1 MTSKINKEES
11 ISRVYQFLNSYKGD
25 WKADADRNGDNV
37 IIKSEFGTFLKKA
50 NFDFNFNGVTV
61 SENDKQDII
70 KAFWD
75 TIDIEKTGKLNS
87 GKNISD
93 KGALNTNELNMAS
106 NNIKATNI
114 VNKFM
119 NNKTMP
125 KSIDSNW
132 EKRWR
137 NSVES
142 GMINQAIAFLKDNK
156 KELSEEEINKILS
169 SEVLDG
175 FYKSSAIKATAD
187 YKAREW
193 LDTLKNQY
201 RNIGY
206 TVDDDKVIESIINE
220 YINQL
225 GDSDKSLEEIC
236 KDVESIMQAYID
248 TAKTNSQESINKL
261 TQYGYDPIGLN
272 PLQIAILTADF
283 KHNLLEKAKEKNAEV
298 CENYDAAL
306 NSVATA
312 YIENIISS
320 VNDYNKIRS
329 EMNSYIDSF
338 IKTQFSNL
346 ENDYKEKQKEL
357 NTAREELKT
366 YIYNIL
372 AEEDENKNAIIKEI
386 FGSTDKT
393 AIETELSKIKK
404 IGELKSLKSKI
415 ETKLNELSVR
425 LEAEKKAREEKYKQ
439 SFSDLSELID
449 DIITDKLSSMIGNF
463 STIHTEFGVD
473 SNGNIVFQEKN
484 TQEVYNKVQ
493 LEVLNQFKIKNREAY
508 DAIGESKL
516 KKIIQSAWIMTYN
529 DYKSSE
535 SHSTAAFVQT
545 VLTNLEK
552 ILSSISKN
560 PEYAD
565 VYAADST
572 AYSNSKL
579 THNLPHYNRDT
590 TAGGD
595 EVIIY
600 EGDFKEDADGTVH
613 IADATDDIDYQTTM
627 TVLLSRIKKTDPY
640 TKIDPAVITSVFQD
654 AQKQALST
662 CINNEFDCPYGT
674 GNNDSRVEDTT
685 RDWSG
690 SDNRGGDRFRI
701 DMDQL
706 VQLTLYFFD
715 KLLYAKLA
723 E

>member
-1 MTSKINKEES
+1 LINCVFVNFCNNFLKNPKVIKKYADIYIKRDKRKGQNMTSKINKEES
-11 ISRVYQFLNSYKGD
+11 ISRVYQFLNNYKGD

-87 GKNISD
+87 GRNISD
-93 KGALNTNELNMAS
+93 KGALNANELNMAS
-106 NNIKATNI
+106 NNIKATDI

-125 KSIDSNW
+125 KSIDSKW
-132 EKRWR
+132 GTRWR
-137 NSVES
+137 NSVKS

-156 KELSEEEINKILS
+156 KELSEEEINEILS

-201 RNIGY
+201 GNIGY
-206 TVDDDKVIESIINE
+206 TVDDDKVIDSIINE

-272 PLQIAILTADF
+272 PLQIAILTEDF

-346 ENDYKEKQKEL
+346 EKE
-357 NTAREELKT
+357 
-366 YIYNIL
+366 
-372 AEEDENKNAIIKEI
+372 
-386 FGSTDKT
+386 
-393 AIETELSKIKK
+393 
-404 IGELKSLKSKI
+404 
-415 ETKLNELSVR
+415 
-425 LEAEKKAREEKYKQ
+425 
-439 SFSDLSELID
+439 
-449 DIITDKLSSMIGNF
+449 
-463 STIHTEFGVD
+463 
-473 SNGNIVFQEKN
+473 
-484 TQEVYNKVQ
+484 YNKQ
-493 LEVLNQFKIKNREAY
+493 QEA
-508 DAIGESKL
+508 L
-516 KKIIQSAWIMTYN
+516 KAPFSR
-529 DYKSSE
+529 SF
-535 SHSTAAFVQT
+535 H
-545 VLTNLEK
+545 
-552 ILSSISKN
+552 
-560 PEYAD
+560 
-565 VYAADST
+565 
-572 AYSNSKL
+572 
-579 THNLPHYNRDT
+579 
-590 TAGGD
+590 
-595 EVIIY
+595 IY
-600 EGDFKEDADGTVH
+600 
-613 IADATDDIDYQTTM
+613 Q
-627 TVLLSRIKKTDPY
+627 
-640 TKIDPAVITSVFQD
+640 
-654 AQKQALST
+654 
-662 CINNEFDCPYGT
+662 NE
-674 GNNDSRVEDTT
+674 
-685 RDWSG
+685 
-690 SDNRGGDRFRI
+690 
-701 DMDQL
+701 
-706 VQLTLYFFD
+706 
-715 KLLYAKLA
+715 A
-723 E
+723 

>member
-283 KHNLLEKAKEKNAEV
+283 KYNLLEKAKEKNAEV
-298 CENYDAAL
+298 CENYEVAL

-357 NTAREELKT
+357 DTAREKLKT
-366 YIYNIL
+366 YIDNIL

-404 IGELKSLKSKI
+404 IGELKSLRSKI

>member
-87 GKNISD
+87 GRNISD
-93 KGALNTNELNMAS
+93 KGALNANELNMAS

-125 KSIDSNW
+125 KSIDSKW
-132 EKRWR
+132 ETRWR
-137 NSVES
+137 NSVKS
-142 GMINQAIAFLKDNK
+142 GMINRAIAFLKDNK

-201 RNIGY
+201 GNIGY

-225 GDSDKSLEEIC
+225 GDSNKSLEEIC

-283 KHNLLEKAKEKNAEV
+283 KYNLLEKAKEKNAEV

-439 SFSDLSELID
+439 SFSNLSELID